1 MARKAQVGKE
11 TVMVLGEGVA
21 IVRELMMVV

>member
-11 TVMVLGEGVA
+11 TVMVLGEAVA
-21 IVRELMMVV
+21 MLRELMILV